1 MRQYITSLFRKFPLL
16 LGFIVMSVAGL
27 QARTLYSLTGKVM
40 DAVSGDALPGAV
52 IRLPEEQGAW
62 TLTDTQ
68 GHFLLHIPEGT
79 VRLEISYIGY
89 NTKHTEIVLDRDID
103 TVFFL
108 SPMTYNLQGLTVLA
122 DSPANRLRRSEMS
135 IERLDVE
142 VIQRVPT
149 LFGEVDLLKV
159 VQMLPGVQA
168 ASEGSSGFHVRGG
181 SPDQNM
187 ILFDNA
193 TLYNVS
199 HMLGFFSIFNT
210 DAVKTMTLYKGDIP
224 ARFGGRLSSLL
235 EVIPSDGSGRFTVD
249 GGIGL
254 ISSRLSVQGGIAND
268 RLTYLASARRTY
280 ADLFLPL
287 AKNEII
293 KNTTI
298 NFYDLN
304 ARLKWKLD
312 DQNYLFMTLYN
323 GRDRFSISDM
333 GLKFGNAAASLN
345 WNHVISDRF
354 LMQVFTTYS
363 NYNYDFQASTS
374 EMALEWI
381 SRIQDAGLR
390 LDFTY
395 ALNNENVFEFGYTS
409 NFQWFQPG
417 KAIGKGTLGSGTQV
431 QQDITMSPRQ
441 GFVNVLYFSNEHKL
455 FGRRIELRYG
465 LRFTRFDNVGPTTL
479 YQVDENHN
487 LLNKEG
493 TEIPSGKF
501 FHHQYGWEPRL
512 GFSFLVTPAISL
524 KAAYSRTLQYVHLLS
539 FSSAGSPME
548 IWIPSGP
555 SILPQASHQ
564 VSAGIFANLFNK
576 EYEASAE
583 VFYKHL
589 DNVLDFKEHP
599 DLLLYDKIET
609 ELRFGKGKSY
619 GIELLLKRNTGKLS
633 GWISYTWSRSFRTIP
648 GVNNGQTYRAPSDRP
663 HNVNIVLFYD
673 ISPRLQASLNWIY
686 ATGMPITL
694 PEGRYWFYNELIPVY
709 TERNSYRIADYHR
722 MDASLNI
729 RLGKPGKRWKNS
741 LNISIYNLYGRK
753 NPWAINYRMN
763 TLGEQYLEMTYLFSV
778 VPSITWNFT
787 F

>member
-1 MRQYITSLFRKFPLL
+1 MRRYIITLLAGIPLL
-16 LGFIVMSVAGL
+16 MGFLIMTSAGL
-27 QARTLYSLTGKVM
+27 KAQTNYALSGKVM
-40 DAVSGDALPGAV
+40 DAVSGEVLPGAV
-52 IRLPEEQGAW
+52 IRLPGEGGLW
-62 TLTDTQ
+62 TLTDTR
-68 GHFLLHIPEGT
+68 GHFLIKLPQGNHG
-79 VRLEISYIGY
+79 LEVSYIGY
-89 NTKHTEIVLDRDID
+89 KTQLTEVAIDSDKD
-103 TVFFL
+103 TVFTL
-108 SPMTYNLQGLTVLA
+108 MPMSYYIQGVTVFA
-122 DSPANRLRRSEMS
+122 DSPAKRLSRAEMS
-135 IERLDVE
+135 IERIDAE

-199 HMLGFFSIFNT
+199 HMLGFFSIFNS

-235 EVIPSDGSGRFTVD
+235 EVIPADGAGRFSVD
-249 GGIGL
+249 GGLGL
-254 ISSRLSVQGGIAND
+254 ISSRLTVQGGIADD
-268 RLTYLASARRTY
+268 RLTYLAAGRRTY

-287 AKNEII
+287 AKKEII

-304 ARLKWKLD
+304 ARMKWKVND
-312 DQNYLFMTLYN
+312 NNYLYMSLYN
-323 GRDRFSISDM
+323 GRDRFRISEM
-333 GLKFGNAAASLN
+333 GLKFGNAAAAVN
-345 WNHVISDRF
+345 WNHAISDHLFMRI
-354 LMQVFTTYS
+354 FTTYT
-363 NYNYDFQASTS
+363 NYDYDFKGSTS
-374 EMALEWI
+374 EMELEWI

-390 LDFTY
+390 VDFSY
-395 ALNNENVFEFGYTS
+395 IPNQKNVFEFGYTS

-417 KAIGKGTLGSGTQV
+417 KAIGTGTMGTGTHV
-431 QQDITMSPRQ
+431 EQDITMSHRQ

-455 FGRRIELRYG
+455 FGQRIELRYG

-479 YQVDENHN
+479 YQVDDRYN
-487 LLNKEG
+487 LIDEEG
-493 TEIPSGKF
+493 TEIPSGQF
-501 FHHQYGWEPRL
+501 FHHRYGWEPRL
-512 GFSFLVTPAISL
+512 GLSFLVTPELSL
-524 KAAYSRTLQYVHLLS
+524 KASYSRTLQYVHLLS

-564 VSAGIFANLFNK
+564 ISAGIFANLFNK
-576 EYEASAE
+576 DYEASVE

-599 DLLLYDKIET
+599 NLLLYDKIET

-619 GIELLLKRNTGKLS
+619 GVEFLLKRNTGALS

-648 GVNNGQTYRAPSDRP
+648 GVNNNQTYRAPSDRP
-663 HNVNIVLFYD
+663 HNINIVVFYD
-673 ISPRLQASLNWIY
+673 ISQRLQASLSWVY
-686 ATGMPITL
+686 ATGMPVTL

-709 TERNSYRIADYHR
+709 TERNSYRMADYHR

-729 RLGKPGKRWKNS
+729 RLGKPGKRWKHS
-741 LNISIYNLYGRK
+741 LNVSVYNLYARK
-753 NPWAINYRMN
+753 NPWAINYRLN
-763 TLGEQYLEMTYLFSV
+763 PAGEQYIEMTYLFSI
-778 VPSITWNFT
+778 VPSITWNFS